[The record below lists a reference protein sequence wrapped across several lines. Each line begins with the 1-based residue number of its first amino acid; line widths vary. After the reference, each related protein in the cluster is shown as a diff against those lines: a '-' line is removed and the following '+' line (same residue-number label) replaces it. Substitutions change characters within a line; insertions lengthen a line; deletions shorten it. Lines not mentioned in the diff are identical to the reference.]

1 LDTTPSP
8 VEEVASSDATLPREE
23 VASSDATRPASSDAG
38 LLIRLDTNSSSSTPI
53 THHASRITHHACR
66 ALRTAAHLAFA
77 ALVVLTL
84 TTPSWRYGPFAWW
97 PLLQFPELAGGPVK
111 FGTLN
116 LLPAVLLLS
125 WLAGRWLHRSE
136 KWQWGRPAVTLPL
149 LGLTLLGLATL
160 DPVLD
165 RRTFIQGGGLALA
178 WLVYLFAL
186 NERPNLTWPLIF
198 IALVQG
204 VVAIAQFYKQGDVG
218 LIELGELPL
227 DPAYYGVTVLWA
239 RDQPWL
245 RAYGLTAH
253 PNLLGAIMAAILLL
267 LLPAFGRARGWRLA
281 GLIIG
286 FSAGLLALATS
297 FSRAAGLA
305 FIVGA
310 AVWLILHFELW
321 RFDRSWP
328 TLKSKIQNPKYLLP
342 FLAALLFLFLYR
354 DLVLSR
360 FLALNTPIEAESL
373 NRRVADSEIAWELIQ
388 DHPWRGVGLGYYT
401 DAAVLLHPEARRVH
415 NVPLFVT
422 AELGILGGL
431 FWLWLALAPFLRRRN
446 SGELRGTQE
455 KSQIPNPK
463 SQEGGTQGN
472 SEELKGTQER
482 SSEFPRVPTSSHEF
496 PSAIAPWLAM
506 LVIGFFDTTLWL
518 TSNWQTA
525 VLFALLA
532 ANLSRPVVFRDHES

>member
-1 LDTTPSP
+1 LNTTSSP
-8 VEEVASSDATLPREE
+8 AEEIASEDATLPHEE
-23 VASSDATRPASSDAG
+23 IAPV
-38 LLIRLDTNSSSSTPI
+38 
-53 THHASRITHHACR
+53 THHASRITYHACL
-66 ALRTAAHLAFA
+66 ALQTIAHLSFA

-111 FGTLN
+111 FGALN

-125 WLAGRWLHRSE
+125 WLAGRFLGTPP

-149 LGLTLLGLATL
+149 LGLTLLGLSTL

-186 NERPNLTWPLIF
+186 NERSNLTWPLIL

-204 VVAIAQFYKQGDVG
+204 MVAVAQFYKQGDVG

-253 PNLLGAIMAAILLL
+253 PNLLGAIMAAVLLL
-267 LLPAFGRARGWRLA
+267 LLPAFGRSRGWRLV
-281 GLIIG
+281 GLTMG

-305 FIVGA
+305 FMIGA
-310 AVWLILHFELW
+310 FVWLILHFELW
-321 RFDRSWP
+321 RVERSWP

-388 DHPWRGVGLGYYT
+388 AHSWRGVGLGYYT

-415 NVPLFVT
+415 NVLLFVT
-422 AELGILGGL
+422 AELGIFGGL
-431 FWLWLALAPFLRRRN
+431 FWLWLAFGPFLGSRN

-455 KSQIPNPK
+455 
-463 SQEGGTQGN
+463 E
-472 SEELKGTQER
+472 
-482 SSEFPRVPTSSHEF
+482 SSRFA
-496 PSAIAPWLAM
+496 SAIAPWLAV

-525 VLFALLA
+525 VLFALLV
-532 ANLSRPVVFRDHES
+532 ANLTRPVVLRNKEN

>member
-8 VEEVASSDATLPREE
+8 HEEIIFEDATLPHEE
-23 VASSDATRPASSDAG
+23 VASSDATRPASEDAG
-38 LLIRLDTNSSSSTPI
+38 LLRGLDSNRSSNADI
-53 THHASRITHHACR
+53 THQVSRITFRAYLVL
-66 ALRTAAHLAFA
+66 ALRTIAHLSFA

-97 PLLQFPELAGGPVK
+97 PLVQFPELAGGPVK
-111 FGTLN
+111 FGVLN
-116 LLPAVLLLS
+116 LLPAVLLFS
-125 WLAGRWLHRSE
+125 WFAGRLLRPPTQWH
-136 KWQWGRPAVTLPL
+136 WGRLTITLPL
-149 LGLTLLGLATL
+149 LGLTLLGLSTL
-160 DPVLD
+160 DPVVD
-165 RRTFIQGGGLALA
+165 RRTFIQGGGLVLA

-186 NERPNLTWPLIF
+186 NERPNLKWPLIL
-198 IALVQG
+198 IAIVQG
-204 VVAIAQFYKQGDVG
+204 LIAVAQFYKQGDVG
-218 LIELGELPL
+218 LVELGELPL

-267 LLPAFGRARGWRLA
+267 LLPAFRQARGWPQVGLLA
-281 GLIIG
+281 G

-305 FIVGA
+305 FIIGA
-310 AVWLILHFELW
+310 LVWFTLHFELW
-321 RFDRSWP
+321 RFGRSWP
-328 TLKSKIQNPKYLLP
+328 TLKSKIRNPKYLLP
-342 FLAALLFLFLYR
+342 FLAALLFLFIYR

-373 NRRVADSEIAWELIQ
+373 NRRVADTEIAWELIS

-401 DAAVLLHPEARRVH
+401 DAAVLLHADARRVH

-422 AELGILGGL
+422 AEVGILGGV
-431 FWLWLALAPFLRRRN
+431 FWLWLAMGPFLRGRD
-446 SGELRGTQE
+446 SRGT
-455 KSQIPNPK
+455 
-463 SQEGGTQGN
+463 GTQGN
-472 SEELKGTQER
+472 SAELSGTQEEP
-482 SSEFPRVPTSSHEF
+482 SEFLRVPALGLARASSHEF
-496 PSAIAPWLAM
+496 ASVIAPWLAM

-532 ANLSRPVVFRDHES
+532 ANLTRPVVFQQTDK